1 MFEKIIKYIVY
12 ALSLLIIISFFAVI
26 YGIYIKISPKA
37 SKNYNIDEIV
47 SLSLIQDQEIKNMQ
61 VIDNN
66 RILITIVND
75 DEIQGVIFD
84 INSQEIIQRI
94 KK

>member
-1 MFEKIIKYIVY
+1 M
-12 ALSLLIIISFFAVI
+12 
-26 YGIYIKISPKA
+26 YIKISSKA

-47 SLSLIQDQEIKNMQ
+47 SLLLIQDQEIKNMQ

-66 RILITIVND
+66 RILITIVKD

-84 INSQEIIQRI
+84 INSQKIIQRI
-94 KK
+94 IK

>member
-1 MFEKIIKYIVY
+1 M
-12 ALSLLIIISFFAVI
+12 
-26 YGIYIKISPKA
+26 YIKISPKA

-66 RILITIVND
+66 RILIVIE
-75 DEIQGVIFD
+75 DEDIQGIIFD
-84 INSQEIIQRI
+84 IDNQKIIHRI

>member
-1 MFEKIIKYIVY
+1 M
-12 ALSLLIIISFFAVI
+12 
-26 YGIYIKISPKA
+26 YIKISPKA
-37 SKNYNIDEIV
+37 LKNYTIDEIV
-47 SLSLIQDQEIKNMQ
+47 SLSLISDQEIKNMQ

-66 RILITIVND
+66 RILITIVANG
-75 DEIQGVIFD
+75 EIQGVIFD

>member
-1 MFEKIIKYIVY
+1 M
-12 ALSLLIIISFFAVI
+12 
-26 YGIYIKISPKA
+26 YIKISSKA

-47 SLSLIQDQEIKNMQ
+47 SLSLISDQEIKNMQ

-66 RILITIVND
+66 RILITIVANG
-75 DEIQGVIFD
+75 EIQGVIFD

>member
-1 MFEKIIKYIVY
+1 M
-12 ALSLLIIISFFAVI
+12 
-26 YGIYIKISPKA
+26 YIKISSKA
-37 SKNYNIDEIV
+37 SKNYNIDEII
-47 SLSLIQDQEIKNMQ
+47 SLSLIQDQEIENMQ
-61 VIDNN
+61 VIDSN
-66 RILITIVND
+66 RILITIVTD

>member
-1 MFEKIIKYIVY
+1 M
-12 ALSLLIIISFFAVI
+12 
-26 YGIYIKISPKA
+26 YIKISPKA
-37 SKNYNIDEIV
+37 LKNYTIDEIV
-47 SLSLIQDQEIKNMQ
+47 SLSLIQGQEIKNIQ

-66 RILITIVND
+66 RILITIVDD

>member
-1 MFEKIIKYIVY
+1 M
-12 ALSLLIIISFFAVI
+12 
-26 YGIYIKISPKA
+26 YIKISPKA

-66 RILITIVND
+66 RILITIVSN

-84 INSQEIIQRI
+84 VNNQEIIQRI

>member
-1 MFEKIIKYIVY
+1 M
-12 ALSLLIIISFFAVI
+12 
-26 YGIYIKISPKA
+26 YIKISPKA
-37 SKNYNIDEIV
+37 LKNYNIDEIV
-47 SLSLIQDQEIKNMQ
+47 SLSLIQGQEIKNIQ

-66 RILITIVND
+66 RILITIVDD

>member
-1 MFEKIIKYIVY
+1 M
-12 ALSLLIIISFFAVI
+12 
-26 YGIYIKISPKA
+26 YIKISPKA